1 MAMPANIRNRLL
13 IIAGLV
19 LVSVG
24 PPPLNMV
31 GLGLW
36 PQEVTIRTRG
46 ADGRMRDTTVERVP
60 IKQGLDLQ
68 GGIHLALEIDQSRGQ
83 VANPADALER
93 ALTVIRARIDE
104 FGVAEPLVQRVGT
117 DRIVVELPGLRDPAR
132 AKQIVQRSA
141 FLEFRITDMQNAF
154 AGVIPQMDA
163 ALRRAGVRATSV
175 STGGV
180 SAVEQ
185 LLGGDTTRGADTTA
199 ADSLIAG
206 GALSSLLYQ
215 GSLPGEFLVP
225 EEDFLR
231 ADSLVHLPEVRRLM
245 PRGLELLWSA
255 GPMSQGA
262 RSFYGLYAVDSRPI
276 ITGEQLSDAQ
286 AQLDPTFGQAVATF
300 QLTRAGGRTFS
311 HATGQ
316 HVNDYMAIVLDGR
329 VQGRPPIIKG
339 QIGQRGQIE
348 LGNASLQDAQ
358 DLALTLRAGALP
370 APLTI
375 VEERTVGPS
384 LGKDSIDKGKR
395 AAMVGCLAIVL
406 MVVVYYRFAGILA
419 VGALSFYVL
428 FTLGGLA
435 LLDATLT
442 LPGLAGFLLSVGMAV
457 DANVLVFERIRE
469 ELAQGKTVHAAVDGG
484 FQHAMPAIVDSNLTT
499 VLTALFLFQFGTGP
513 VKGFASTLIIGIMA
527 SFLSAVFVTRTF
539 FLVWLHRRPGLAE
552 LPI

>member
-1 MAMPANIRNRLL
+1 MAMPAYIRNRL
-13 IIAGLV
+13 IVIAGLV
-19 LVSVG
+19 LLSVG
-24 PPPLNMV
+24 PPPINLA

-68 GGIHLALEIDQSRGQ
+68 GGIHLALEIDQSRGP
-83 VANPADALER
+83 VGDPGDALRR
-93 ALTVIRARIDE
+93 AEEVIRNRIDE

-117 DRIVVELPGLRDPAR
+117 ERIIVELPGLRDPAR

-141 FLEFRITDMQNAF
+141 FLEFRITDMRSAF
-154 AGVIPQMDA
+154 RAALPQIDA
-163 ALRRAGVRATSV
+163 ALRRAGVRATGAP
-175 STGGV
+175 GGV

-185 LLGGDTTRGADTTA
+185 LLGGDTTRQADTTA
-199 ADSLIAG
+199 ADSLVAG
-206 GALSSLLYQ
+206 GALSSLMFQ
-215 GSLPGEFLVP
+215 GQLPGEFLVP
-225 EEDFLR
+225 EEDFPR
-231 ADSLVHLPEVRRLM
+231 ADSLVHLPDVQRLI

-255 GPMSQGA
+255 GPLSQGA
-262 RSFYGLYAVDSRPI
+262 RSYYGLYAVDRRPI
-276 ITGEQLSDAQ
+276 ITGEYLADAQ
-286 AQLDPTFGQAVATF
+286 AQIDPTYNQAVATF
-300 QLTRAGGRTFS
+300 QLTRRGGRIFS
-311 HATGQ
+311 VETGR

-329 VQGRPPIIKG
+329 VQGRPPIIKS

-348 LGNASLQDAQ
+348 LGNASLQEAQ

-370 APLTI
+370 APLII

-395 AAMVGCLAIVL
+395 AAVLGCLIIVL
-406 MVVVYYRFAGILA
+406 MVAAYYRFAGLLA
-419 VGALSFYVL
+419 VAALAFYVL

-469 ELAQGKTVHAAVDGG
+469 ELAQNKTIRAAVDGG

-513 VKGFASTLIIGIMA
+513 VKGFAITLIIGILS

-539 FLVWLHRRPGLAE
+539 FLIWIQRRPTLKE
-552 LPI
+552 FPL

>member
-1 MAMPANIRNRLL
+1 MSKSIRNRLL
-13 IIAGLV
+13 VIAALV
-19 LVSVG
+19 IASG
-24 PPPLNMV
+24 IS
-31 GLGLW
+31 LW
-36 PQEVTIRTRG
+36 PRQATIRTRG

-68 GGIHLALEIDQSRGQ
+68 GGIHLALEIDQSRGP
-83 VANPADALER
+83 VADPGGALER
-93 ALTVIRARIDE
+93 ALRVIRTRIDE

-117 DRIVVELPGLRDPAR
+117 DRLVVELPGLRDPAR

-141 FLEFRITDMQNAF
+141 FLEFRITDMPDAF
-154 AGVIPQMDA
+154 RAALPQIDA
-163 ALRRAGVRATSV
+163 ALRRAGVRATGGAA
-175 STGGV
+175 GGV

-185 LLGGDTTRGADTTA
+185 LLGRDTTRTADTTA
-199 ADSLIAG
+199 ADSLAAG
-206 GALSSLLYQ
+206 GALSSLLFQ
-215 GSLPGEFLVP
+215 GNLPGEFLVP
-225 EEDFLR
+225 EEDFPR
-231 ADSLVHLPEVRRLM
+231 ADSLIHLPDVQRLI

-255 GPMSQGA
+255 GPISQGA
-262 RSFYGLYAVDSRPI
+262 RSYYGLYAVERRPI
-276 ITGEQLSDAQ
+276 ITGDYLADAQ
-286 AQLDPTFGQAVATF
+286 AQIDPTYNQAVANF
-300 QLTRAGGRTFS
+300 QLTRRGGRIFS
-311 HATGQ
+311 AATGQ
-316 HVNDYMAIVLDGR
+316 HVNDFMAIVLDGR
-329 VQGRPPIIKG
+329 VQGRPPVIKS

-395 AAMVGCLAIVL
+395 AAVLGCLVIVL
-406 MVVVYYRFAGILA
+406 MVVVYYRFAGLLA
-419 VGALSFYVL
+419 VAALGFYAL

-435 LLDATLT
+435 GLGATLT

-457 DANVLVFERIRE
+457 DANVLVFERMRE
-469 ELAQGKTVHAAVDGG
+469 ELAQNKTVHAAVDGG

-513 VKGFASTLIIGIMA
+513 VKGFAITLIMGILA

-539 FLVWLHRRPGLAE
+539 FLIWIQRRPALKE

>member
-1 MAMPANIRNRLL
+1 MAMPANIRNRL
-13 IIAGLV
+13 IVIAGLV
-19 LVSVG
+19 LLSVG
-24 PPPLNMV
+24 PPPINML

-36 PQEVTIRTRG
+36 PQEVTLRTRG
-46 ADGRMRDTTVERVP
+46 ADGRMRDTTVQRVP
-60 IKQGLDLQ
+60 IKLGLDLQ
-68 GGIHLALEIDQSRGQ
+68 GGIHLALEVDQSRGP
-83 VANPADALER
+83 VADPGGALER
-93 ALTVIRARIDE
+93 ALRVIRTRIDE

-117 DRIVVELPGLRDPAR
+117 GRIVVELPGLRDPAR

-154 AGVIPQMDA
+154 SAVLPQIDA
-163 ALRRAGVRATSV
+163 ALRRAGVRAT
-175 STGGV
+175 GAAAGV

-185 LLGGDTTRGADTTA
+185 LLGGDTTRRADTA
-199 ADSLIAG
+199 AVDSLAAG
-206 GALSSLLYQ
+206 GAFSSLLFQ

-225 EEDFLR
+225 EEDFPR
-231 ADSLVHLPEVRRLM
+231 ADSLVHLPEVQRLV
-245 PRGLELLWSA
+245 PRGLELMWSA

-262 RSFYGLYAVDSRPI
+262 RSYYGLYAVDRRPI
-276 ITGEQLSDAQ
+276 ITGDYLADAQ
-286 AQLDPTFGQAVATF
+286 AQIDPTYNQAVANF
-300 QLTRAGGRTFS
+300 QLTRAGGRMFS
-311 HATGQ
+311 RATGQ
-316 HVNDYMAIVLDGR
+316 HVNDFMAIVLDGR
-329 VQGRPPIIKG
+329 VQGRPPIIKS

-384 LGKDSIDKGKR
+384 LGKDSIDKSKR
-395 AAMVGCLAIVL
+395 AAIVGCLVIVV
-406 MVVVYYRFAGILA
+406 MVVVFYRFAGLLA
-419 VGALSFYVL
+419 VAALGFYVL

-469 ELAQGKTVHAAVDGG
+469 ELAQNKTVPAAVDGG

-513 VKGFASTLIIGIMA
+513 VKGFAITLIIGILA
-527 SFLSAVFVTRTF
+527 SFLSAVFLTRTF
-539 FLVWLHRRPGLAE
+539 FLIWIQRRPTLKE
-552 LPI
+552 FPI